1 MNKKADLNTMRTHY
15 YIQCY
20 FNYIATLK
28 LINQLV
34 YHGSDISVSCFERHS
49 GINDAL
55 RPKHLTN
62 RHLHREYTLSKKLN
76 NENQIMELAKC
87 E

>member
-1 MNKKADLNTMRTHY
+1 MNKRADLNTMRTHY
-15 YIQCY
+15 Y
-20 FNYIATLK
+20 NYIATLK

-34 YHGSDISVSCFERHS
+34 YHGSDISVSCFECHR

-62 RHLHREYTLSKKLN
+62 KLFHRE
-76 NENQIMELAKC
+76 
-87 E
+87 